1 MMASTG
7 PHGAG
12 LGLRRELIP
21 ALSGGIPDVVD
32 FF

>member
-1 MMASTG
+1 MLKRIY
-7 PHGAG
+7 GAG

-21 ALSGGIPDVVD
+21 ALKIQVPSAID